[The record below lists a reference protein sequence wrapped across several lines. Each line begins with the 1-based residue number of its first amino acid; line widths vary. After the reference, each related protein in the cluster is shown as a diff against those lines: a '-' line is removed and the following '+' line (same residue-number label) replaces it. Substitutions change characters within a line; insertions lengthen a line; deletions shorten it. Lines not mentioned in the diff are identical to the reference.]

1 MGTRRLG
8 DHALYERNDW
18 EHQAIIAALRARSA
32 SGAPAL
38 AREHVLHSFELLVQ
52 VLDRFECGSGPSAV
66 RS

>member
-1 MGTRRLG
+1 MAPGGSET
-8 DHALYERNDW
+8 HALYERNDW

-52 VLDRFECGSGPSAV
+52 VLDRFEGRASAA
-66 RS
+66 RT